1 MRLVRCSLV
10 LALITSIV
18 TGTLAGQA
26 TPKPAT
32 PKPATRPPAA
42 TQGLPGGTKIAFI
55 NVAPLLRGMPG
66 YAQAESTWT
75 REAAQANTQADKL
88 RAVFDSG
95 VAAYQQAQATMTPAD
110 RAAREKVLQA
120 SQDTLQAKLQGL
132 QATVEGRQR
141 ELIAPIQVRLKAIID
156 GVRAEGNY
164 LMILDIGSN
173 ASVNIVSYDKA
184 ADLTMLVAA
193 RLAKAP

>member
-1 MRLVRCSLV
+1 MGLVRCSLV
-10 LALITSIV
+10 LALTTGIV

-26 TPKPAT
+26 TPKPA
-32 PKPATRPPAA
+32 PRPPAA

>member
-1 MRLVRCSLV
+1 MGLVRCSLV
-10 LALITSIV
+10 LALATGLV

-32 PKPATRPPAA
+32 RPPAT
-42 TQGLPGGTKIAFI
+42 TQGVPGGTKIAFI

-75 REAAQANTQADKL
+75 REAAQANVQADKL

-95 VAAYQQAQATMTPAD
+95 VAAYQQAQAIMTAAD
-110 RAAREKVLQA
+110 RAAKEKTLQA

-141 ELIAPIQVRLKAIID
+141 ELLAPLQARLKAIID

-193 RLAKAP
+193 RLAKSP

>member
-1 MRLVRCSLV
+1 MGLVRCSLV
-10 LALITSIV
+10 LALTTGIV

-32 PKPATRPPAA
+32 RPPAA
-42 TQGLPGGTKIAFI
+42 TQSVPGGTKIAFI

-75 REAAQANTQADKL
+75 REAAQANAQADKL
-88 RAVFDSG
+88 RAVFDSA
-95 VAAYQQAQATMTPAD
+95 VAAYQQAQATMTAPD
-110 RAAREKVLQA
+110 RAAREKTLQA

-132 QATVEGRQR
+132 QATVEGSQR
-141 ELIAPIQVRLKAIID
+141 ELLAPLQARLKAIID

-193 RLAKAP
+193 RLAKSP

>member
-1 MRLVRCSLV
+1 MGLVRCSLV
-10 LALITSIV
+10 LALTTGIV

-32 PKPATRPPAA
+32 RPPAA
-42 TQGLPGGTKIAFI
+42 TLGVPGDAQIAFI

-75 REAAQANTQADKL
+75 KEAAQANAQADKL
-88 RAVFDSG
+88 RAVFDSA
-95 VAAYQQAQATMTPAD
+95 VAGYQQAQAMMTAAD
-110 RAAREKVLQA
+110 RAAREKTLQA
-120 SQDTLQAKLQGL
+120 SQDTLQAKLQDL
-132 QATVEGRQR
+132 QTTVEGSQR
-141 ELIAPIQVRLKAIID
+141 ELLAPLQARLKAIID